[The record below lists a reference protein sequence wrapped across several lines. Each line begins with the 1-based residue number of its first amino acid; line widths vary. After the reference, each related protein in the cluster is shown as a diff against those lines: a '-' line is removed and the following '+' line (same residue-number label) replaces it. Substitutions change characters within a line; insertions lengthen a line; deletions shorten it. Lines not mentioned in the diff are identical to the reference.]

1 MNDLQAKISP
11 DDFLYVCELIN
22 EEAAIVLEAGKE
34 YLVETR
40 LAPLAKTEGFH
51 SLADLVSN
59 LRYHAPPSLVK
70 KVVNA
75 MTTNETSFYRDVHP
89 FKALHAHILP
99 ELVDSRS
106 STRALHIWSA
116 ACSSGQEVYSIQ
128 MMLKDHFPQLAT
140 WHNYVLATDI
150 CTDVLEKAK
159 NGIFRQ
165 IEINRGLPAPQLMRH
180 FTQQAGEWVI
190 KEELRKTIE
199 FREMNLAGP
208 WPPLPQMDLILLRNV
223 MIYFNNETKKAILSK
238 VAKILRPNGYLLLG
252 ASETTWGSEELF
264 ERLVVGNTT
273 VFKRKP

>member
-1 MNDLQAKISP
+1 MNDLQAKILP
-11 DDFLYVCELIN
+11 DDFLYVCELIK

-40 LAPLAKTEGFH
+40 LAPLAKAEGFH
-51 SLADLVSN
+51 SLGDLVSN
-59 LRYHAPPSLVK
+59 LRYHAPPQLVK

-89 FKALHAHILP
+89 FKALQTQTLP
-99 ELVDSRS
+99 ELGESRA
-106 STRALHIWSA
+106 STRALHNWSA
-116 ACSSGQEVYSIQ
+116 ACSTGQEVYSIQ

-150 CTDVLEKAK
+150 CTDVLDKARA
-159 NGIFRQ
+159 GTFRQ

-199 FREMNLAGP
+199 FREMNLAGL

-223 MIYFNNETKKAILSK
+223 MIYFNNDTKKAILSK